1 MKELKK
7 TVSKYF
13 FGLIAVCYVTEGIVD
28 VAVASVWPVIANAIK
43 AHLSLIGI
51 LVMVYY
57 LGAIIMSPNT
67 YKIRHCI
74 GTNYTMVL
82 SQICFSTA
90 LFLYIIASNIYIFAL
105 GMFVNG
111 MGCGLLE
118 INASSYVLK
127 AYDAKEESILYGFWG
142 LGSVLGSTVMVL
154 AINYYPPYKRGFAAL
169 IIIILVNI
177 ILLLLAKRN
186 WEKQKETLPDYIIN
200 IHSVTE
206 EEKKTNIKIKDL
218 LKDKKVIFVLCC
230 FFLSQSVIITF
241 NSLVSTI
248 AVSHRDIYE
257 NTAVIVPI
265 IYYTAIFVGRVLF
278 GIISKRTK
286 VITVLKTNIMVL
298 ILLFTILCIKS
309 LNGFAVCAIMI
320 LIGFVA
326 SPIIPFMNAYIK
338 EMFDVKYL
346 SALLGYGDVSGVFG
360 IIVISGL
367 TTFVMKMTSIQVV
380 EFTFIVLSIVLYFLL
395 IRIEKENI

>member
-127 AYDAKEESILYGFWG
+127 AYDVKEESILYGFWG

-169 IIIILVNI
+169 IIIILVNM
-177 ILLLLAKRN
+177 ILLL
-186 WEKQKETLPDYIIN
+186 QI
-200 IHSVTE
+200 
-206 EEKKTNIKIKDL
+206 
-218 LKDKKVIFVLCC
+218 
-230 FFLSQSVIITF
+230 
-241 NSLVSTI
+241 
-248 AVSHRDIYE
+248 
-257 NTAVIVPI
+257 
-265 IYYTAIFVGRVLF
+265 
-278 GIISKRTK
+278 
-286 VITVLKTNIMVL
+286 
-298 ILLFTILCIKS
+298 
-309 LNGFAVCAIMI
+309 
-320 LIGFVA
+320 
-326 SPIIPFMNAYIK
+326 
-338 EMFDVKYL
+338 
-346 SALLGYGDVSGVFG
+346 
-360 IIVISGL
+360 
-367 TTFVMKMTSIQVV
+367 
-380 EFTFIVLSIVLYFLL
+380 
-395 IRIEKENI
+395 

>member
-13 FGLIAVCYVTEGIVD
+13 FGLIAFCYVTEGIVD

-57 LGAIIMSPNT
+57 LGAVFMSPNT
-67 YKIRHCI
+67 YKIRRCI

-90 LFLYIIASNIYIFAL
+90 LLLYIISPNIYIFAL
-105 GMFVNG
+105 GMFLNG

-127 AYDAKEESILYGFWG
+127 AYEAKEESIMFGFWG

-154 AINYYPPYKRGFAAL
+154 AIKYYPPYKRGFIAL
-169 IIIILVNI
+169 IVIILVNI

-206 EEKKTNIKIKDL
+206 EEKKTHIDIKDL
-218 LKDKKVIFVLCC
+218 LKDRKVIFILLC
-230 FFLSQSVIITF
+230 FFLSQSVLITF

-248 AVSHRDIYE
+248 AVSHIDIYE
-257 NTAVIVPI
+257 TTAVVVPI
-265 IYYTAIFVGRVLF
+265 VYYLAIFVGRVLF
-278 GIISKRTK
+278 GIVSKKIK
-286 VITVLKTNIMVL
+286 VITVLKTNIMIL
-298 ILLFTILCIKS
+298 IILFTTLSITS
-309 LNGFAVCAIMI
+309 LNGFVVCVIMV

-346 SALLGYGDVSGVFG
+346 SALLGYGDVSGVLG

-380 EFTFIVLSIVLYFLL
+380 EFIFIFLSIALYLL
-395 IRIEKENI
+395 LVRIEKENI

>member
-177 ILLLLAKRN
+177 VLLLLAKRN
-186 WEKQKETLPDYIIN
+186 WEKQKETLPEYIIN

-206 EEKKTNIKIKDL
+206 EEKKTK
-218 LKDKKVIFVLCC
+218 
-230 FFLSQSVIITF
+230 
-241 NSLVSTI
+241 
-248 AVSHRDIYE
+248 DIYE

-265 IYYTAIFVGRVLF
+265 IYYIAIFVGRLLF

-286 VITVLKTNIMVL
+286 VITVLKINIMIL

-380 EFTFIVLSIVLYFLL
+380 EFIFIVLSIVLYFLL